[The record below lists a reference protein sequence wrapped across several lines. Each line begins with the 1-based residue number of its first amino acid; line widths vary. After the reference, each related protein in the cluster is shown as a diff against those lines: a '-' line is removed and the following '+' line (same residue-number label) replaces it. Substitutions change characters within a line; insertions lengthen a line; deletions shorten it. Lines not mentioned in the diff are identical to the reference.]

1 MCYTIN
7 EIKEKAVPIAKFYGI
22 KSLSLF
28 GSYARGEADD
38 ESDIDLLIDKGR
50 LKGLLQYFAF
60 VHALEES
67 FHCHID
73 VVTTGSRNQDFLHS
87 ISQEEV
93 LLYEE

>member
-1 MCYTIN
+1 MRYTIN
-7 EIKEKAVPIAKFYGI
+7 EIKEKAIPIARSYGI
-22 KSLSLF
+22 KSISLF

-60 VHALEES
+60 VHALEDA

-73 VVTTGSRNQDFLHS
+73 VVTTGSHNQDFLHN
-87 ISQEEV
+87 ISKEEV
-93 LLYEE
+93 LLYEA